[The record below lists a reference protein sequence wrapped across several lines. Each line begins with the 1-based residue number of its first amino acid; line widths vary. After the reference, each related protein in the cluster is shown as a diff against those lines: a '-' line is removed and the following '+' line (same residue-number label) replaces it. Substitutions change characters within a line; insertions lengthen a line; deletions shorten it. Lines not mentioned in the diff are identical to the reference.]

1 MRSRTPTER
10 KSQRLILRSPIA
22 ATLDDEPVLVLELSL
37 TGAKVEHDQRRNVG
51 ALHTLN
57 LGHVALR
64 ANVRFAV
71 LLPTA
76 SGVTYQTGL
85 EFVAMTPQQT
95 AAIYEI
101 LIEAANE
108 QVLAWEANLE
118 GLPVRERKAPK
129 SAVAQRFLWL
139 RLTPRGW
146 TRAETTDPN
155 QPLDGV
161 AVPSDESEDD
171 IRKLCAT
178 YEKGDEGTREFLRHV
193 ATLAILERIRPR

>member
-1 MRSRTPTER
+1 M
-10 KSQRLILRSPIA
+10 
-22 ATLDDEPVLVLELSL
+22 LDDEPVLVLELSL
-37 TGAKVEHDQRRNVG
+37 TGAKVEHDSRRNVG
-51 ALHTLN
+51 QEHTLN

-64 ANVRFAV
+64 SEVRFSV
-71 LLPTA
+71 LLPATT
-76 SGVTYQTGL
+76 GVTFHTGV
-85 EFVAMTPQQT
+85 EFREMTPQQT

-118 GLPVRERKAPK
+118 GLPLRGRKTPK

-139 RLTPRGW
+139 RLTPKGW
-146 TRAETTDPN
+146 VRTETPDPN

-178 YEKGDEGTREFLRHV
+178 YEKGDDETREFLRHV
-193 ATLAILERIRPR
+193 ATLAILQRIRPQ